1 MEPTTTTSEWGPAR
15 RTLLRFAFAYL
26 FLYFFPRP
34 LTYIPYVQKVVQ
46 YYTKLWDL
54 IVVWAGKQ
62 WFDLE
67 ISTAVTGSGD
77 KPYDWVRL
85 FLCLIFAVI
94 TTIIWTV
101 LKRKKPS
108 NDARLYE
115 WLRVYLRFT
124 VSIVMI
130 SYGMA
135 KVIPAQFTTETS
147 LYRLLQPIGEATPM
161 GLLWTFMGATF
172 AYNVFT
178 GAAETIGGLLLVARR
193 TTLLGALVCIGVMA
207 NVVMLNFTYDVPVK
221 LLSSHLLLSSILIAA
236 SDLWRL
242 ADVFVL
248 NRRSKPTTHR
258 PLIARPALGIAA
270 RVLWTV
276 CILGFFGLS
285 LYSGWTQAKD
295 PMYGNFGPKPPFYGL
310 WRVEEM
316 AIDGEVRP
324 PLLTDEQRWNHV
336 LFQYADDVTIYF
348 MDTTKKRKGFELKL
362 DPGRK
367 TWKLTDYQD
376 PKIKYTLS
384 YQQLAPGL
392 LTVEGRFEGQQV
404 RARLR
409 LAELSEFPLLSRGFH
424 WISERPYN
432 L

>member
-1 MEPTTTTSEWGPAR
+1 MEPSTAASEWSPAR
-15 RTLLRFAFAYL
+15 RTLVRFTFAYL

-46 YYTKLWDL
+46 YYVKLWDL

-62 WFDLE
+62 WFGLE
-67 ISTAVTGSGD
+67 ISTAVSGSGD

-85 FLCLIFAVI
+85 LLCLIFAV
-94 TTIIWTV
+94 TATGVWTV
-101 LKRKKPS
+101 LKRKPS

-115 WLRVYLRFT
+115 GLRVYLRFT
-124 VSIVMI
+124 VAMVMI

-135 KVIPAQFTTETS
+135 KVIPAQFTTEVS
-147 LYRLLQPIGEATPM
+147 LYRLLQPIGEASPM

-172 AYNVFT
+172 VYNVFT

-193 TTLLGALVCIGVMA
+193 TMLLGALVCIGVMA

-236 SDLWRL
+236 PDLRRL
-242 ADVFVL
+242 ADVFIF
-248 NRRSKPTTHR
+248 NRRSKPVAHP
-258 PLIARPALGIAA
+258 PLIARPALGVAA

-285 LYSGWTQAKD
+285 LYSGLKQAKD

-310 WRVEEM
+310 WRIEEM
-316 AIDGEVRP
+316 AIDGVVRP

-336 LFQYADDVTIYF
+336 LFQYTDDVTIYF
-348 MDTTKKRKGFELKL
+348 METTKKRQGFELKL
-362 DPGRK
+362 DPNRK

-376 PKIKYTLS
+376 PKLKHTFS
-384 YQQLAPGL
+384 YQQPAPGL
-392 LTVEGRFEGQQV
+392 LAIEGTFEGRQI

-409 LAELSEFPLLSRGFH
+409 LADPSEFPLLSRGFH

>member
-1 MEPTTTTSEWGPAR
+1 MEPRTATPEWSLAR
-15 RTLLRFAFAYL
+15 RTLYRFAFAYL

-34 LTYIPYVQKVVQ
+34 LTYIPYVQKVVAHYQ
-46 YYTKLWDL
+46 KLWDL

-62 WFDLE
+62 WFGLE

-85 FLCLIFAVI
+85 LCILILAV
-94 TTIIWTV
+94 TV
-101 LKRKKPS
+101 TAVWMTFFRKRS
-108 NDARLYE
+108 NDARLQE

-124 VSIVMI
+124 VSLVMI

-135 KVIPAQFTTETS
+135 KVIPAQFTTEVS
-147 LYRLLQPIGEATPM
+147 FNRLLQPIGETSPM
-161 GLLWTFMGATF
+161 GLLWTFMGATLT
-172 AYNVFT
+172 YNVFT
-178 GAAETIGGLLLVARR
+178 GAAETLGGLLLVARR

-236 SDLWRL
+236 PDLRRL
-242 ADVFVL
+242 ADVFVF
-248 NRRSKPTTHR
+248 NRRSRPAAHR
-258 PLIARPALGIAA
+258 PLIARPALARAA

-285 LYSGWTQAKD
+285 LYSGLKQAKD

-310 WRVEEM
+310 WYVEEI
-316 AIDGEVRP
+316 AIDGEIRP
-324 PLLTDEQRWNHV
+324 PLLTDEQRWRHV
-336 LFQYADDVTIYF
+336 IFQYADDVTIYF
-348 MDTTKKRKGFELKL
+348 MDTTKKRKGFEIKL
-362 DPGRK
+362 DTSRK

-376 PKIKYTLS
+376 PKLKYTFS
-384 YQQLAPGL
+384 YQQPAPGL
-392 LTVEGRFEGQQV
+392 LAIEGRFEGRQV

-409 LAELSEFPLLSRGFH
+409 LADLSEFPILSRGFH
-424 WISERPYN
+424 WISERPYS

>member
-1 MEPTTTTSEWGPAR
+1 MEPSTTTSEWGLAR

-34 LTYIPYVQKVVQ
+34 LTYIPYVQKAAQLYV
-46 YYTKLWDL
+46 KLWDV
-54 IVVWAGKQ
+54 IVIWAGKQ
-62 WFDLE
+62 WFGLE
-67 ISTAVTGSGD
+67 ISSAVTGSGD

-85 FLCLIFAVI
+85 LCVLILAV
-94 TTIIWTV
+94 TVTAVWTI
-101 LKRKKPS
+101 LQRKPS
-108 NDARLYE
+108 NGARLYDG
-115 WLRVYLRFT
+115 LRVYLRFT
-124 VSIVMI
+124 VSMIMI

-135 KVIPAQFTTETS
+135 KVIPSQFTPETS
-147 LYRLLQPIGEATPM
+147 LYRLLQPIGEASPM

-193 TTLLGALVCIGVMA
+193 TTLLGALLCIGVMA
-207 NVVMLNFTYDVPVK
+207 NVVMLNFAYDVPVK

-236 SDLWRL
+236 PDLRRL
-242 ADVFVL
+242 ADVFVF
-248 NRRSKPTTHR
+248 NRGSKPVAHP
-258 PLIARPALGIAA
+258 PLIARPALSLAA

-285 LYSGWTQAKD
+285 LYSGLKQAKD
-295 PMYGNFGPKPPFYGL
+295 PMYGNFGPKPLFYGL

-316 AIDGEVRP
+316 AIDGVVRP

-348 MDTTKKRKGFELKL
+348 MDTMKKRKGFEMKL

-376 PKIKYTLS
+376 PKLKYTLS
-384 YQQLAPGL
+384 YQQPAPDL
-392 LTVEGRFEGQQV
+392 LTIEGKFEGQRV

-409 LAELSEFPLLSRGFH
+409 LAEPSEFPLLSRGFH